1 MARIRKSAAALFD
14 SITLEG
20 NLISPAMLA
29 HIAAREAGNQTETD
43 YGVLKGLT
51 LRDEIARYFRIGQA
65 LFTELFASPTPSTS
79 ATITFVESLM
89 RDVFGFSDV
98 RRIGTRL
105 HGERVFAVTLEGQG
119 GRVPMVAVPPADDLD
134 HATVNLA
141 GDGRRRSAASSVQ
154 DWLNA
159 NDDARWGF
167 CCNGERL
174 RLVRDNASLTRP
186 AYVEANLRQLFD
198 GEDFAD
204 FAALW
209 LLVHATRFGTADSPV
224 ADCAL
229 ERWREVG
236 SKQGEAAR
244 ERLRDGVKAAL
255 LALGN
260 GFLAHQDNGAL
271 RERVIKGQ
279 LALLEF
285 FGQLLRLVYRLIFL
299 LAAEDRGLLHPPGTS
314 PSIRKLYADGYSV
327 GSLRDS
333 AVRRAALEPL
343 LRSLGR
349 TTYYLRGACT
359 GRISTRPSGAWW
371 NLRSWCYSGS
381 GERSPFE
388 SLSDGCHLPPCLAQG
403 LRKPHPGQ
411 LARYGDRRAWLGV

>member
-20 NLISPAMLA
+20 NLITPAMLA

-174 RLVRDNASLTRP
+174 RLVRTTLALRGLRMLKRICVNCSTARTLRTLPRSGYSSMPLDSARPTRP
-186 AYVEANLRQLFD
+186 LPT
-198 GEDFAD
+198 
-204 FAALW
+204 ALW
-209 LLVHATRFGTADSPV
+209 NVGAK
-224 ADCAL
+224 L
-229 ERWREVG
+229 EVNKERRRG
-236 SKQGEAAR
+236 SAFAMAS
-244 ERLRDGVKAAL
+244 RL
-255 LALGN
+255 
-260 GFLAHQDNGAL
+260 H
-271 RERVIKGQ
+271 
-279 LALLEF
+279 
-285 FGQLLRLVYRLIFL
+285 
-299 LAAEDRGLLHPPGTS
+299 
-314 PSIRKLYADGYSV
+314 
-327 GSLRDS
+327 SLRS
-333 AVRRAALEPL
+333 ATDFSRI
-343 LRSLGR
+343 R
-349 TTYYLRGACT
+349 TTVPCASALSKANWRFWSFSAN
-359 GRISTRPSGAWW
+359 SSAW
-371 NLRSWCYSGS
+371 
-381 GERSPFE
+381 FI
-388 SLSDGCHLPPCLAQG
+388 A
-403 LRKPHPGQ
+403 
-411 LARYGDRRAWLGV
+411 